1 MGKAAT
7 AVAKTAKT
15 PEKSNLP
22 AVSAPGAADLSAFDG
37 MSTGLENVTAKDLLI
52 PRLTILQGLSP
63 QVSQGKAEYDPEA
76 RVGEIYDVGLQERF
90 TNGIQFIP
98 VHYEKKW
105 LEWAPRSSGKGLVKI
120 HDTDAI
126 LDEAEKD
133 DLGKMVL
140 KNANYIAETA
150 QLYGIN
156 VTADNRK
163 TFLPMTSTQLKKARR
178 LLTLATSEKVQR
190 PDGSV
195 FSPPLF
201 YRVYRFTTVPESK
214 EGFNWMGWKIERDVS
229 LPELPNW
236 QNLLADIKVFRDSL
250 VKGELR
256 GDLSGVEGE
265 HSSHDENAP
274 M

>member
-1 MGKAAT
+1 MGKPAKAVAT
-7 AVAKTAKT
+7 AENS
-15 PEKSNLP
+15 PSENLP
-22 AVSAPGAADLSAFDG
+22 ATIAPGSADLSAFDG
-37 MSTGLENVTAKDLLI
+37 MSTGLENITAQDLLI

-63 QVSQGKAEYDPEA
+63 QVSQGSPEYDPEA

-90 TNGIQFIP
+90 PGSVQFIP

-105 LEWAPRSSGKGLVKI
+105 LEWAPRASGKGLVKI

-126 LDEAEKD
+126 LDQAEKD
-133 DLGKMVL
+133 DKGKMAL
-140 KNANYIAETA
+140 KNGNYIAETA

-163 TFLPMTSTQLKKARR
+163 CFLPMVSTQLKKARR

-190 PDGSV
+190 SDGSV

-201 YRVYRFTTVPESK
+201 YRVYKLSTVPESNA
-214 EGFNWMGWKIERDVS
+214 EGKWMGWKIERDVS
-229 LPELPNW
+229 VPELPNW
-236 QNLLADIKVFRDSL
+236 QDLLADIKVFRDSL
-250 VKGELR
+250 VKGELK
-256 GDLSGVEGE
+256 GDLGGVEGE
-265 HSSHDENAP
+265 HQTQHDENAP